1 MRDLFI
7 THSKSH
13 DDAVR
18 AHVLL
23 KMSLIKLR
31 IQSEVLSLSQRSRKP
46 AFRSKLSSEEW
57 NKRRRLAF
65 IRVNQIL
72 DFQDASSTWRRG
84 VVGELFP

>member
-31 IQSEVLSLSQRSRKP
+31 IQSEVLSLSQRPRKP
-46 AFRSKLSSEEW
+46 AFRSKLSCRKDNS
-57 NKRRRLAF
+57 
-65 IRVNQIL
+65 
-72 DFQDASSTWRRG
+72 
-84 VVGELFP
+84 